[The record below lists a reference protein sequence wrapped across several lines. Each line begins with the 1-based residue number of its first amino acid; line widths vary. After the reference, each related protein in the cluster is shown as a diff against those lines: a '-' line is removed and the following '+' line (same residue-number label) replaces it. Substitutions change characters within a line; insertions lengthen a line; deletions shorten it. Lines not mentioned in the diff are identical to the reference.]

1 MTELLHDAPEQVD
14 VHELWPTEARDFT
27 PWLAENLDVLN
38 DVLGEEITL
47 LKREASVGP
56 FAVDLAVSV
65 AGVGPAVIENQLT
78 ESDHTHLGQLLTYAG
93 GFSAKVAIWI
103 APSFHVEHLN
113 AVDWINA
120 QSDGER
126 SVYALRV
133 RVLRDLGELRPEF
146 SLVAGPDGVAASEIE
161 PGEWFMNR
169 LELGFHQELIDRC
182 VTAPVHRNA
191 SHLLYFETAVKDPGI
206 GYNVRFWRNDQTS
219 VHLWIGS
226 SNREFNLAI
235 FQSLRRDQAA
245 INAEVGYEL
254 SWEENPPG
262 GTSCAIR
269 SYADVPPINSPEDID
284 VLRRGM
290 VDRFL
295 ALRQA
300 LDKRLPAA
308 IAAAEHIGRTEDD

>member
-1 MTELLHDAPEQVD
+1 MPEQQHDAPEQVD
-14 VHELWPTEARDFT
+14 VHSLWATEARDFT
-27 PWLAENLDVLN
+27 PWLAEHLDVLN
-38 DVLGEEITL
+38 DLLGLKLRL
-47 LKREASVGP
+47 LKREAPVGP
-56 FAVDLAVSV
+56 FAVDLAVI
-65 AGVGPAVIENQLT
+65 ADGVGPAVIENQLT

-93 GFSAKVAIWI
+93 GFWAKVAIWI
-103 APSFHVEHLN
+103 APSFHMEHLN

-120 QSDGER
+120 HSNGER

-133 RVLRDLGELRPEF
+133 RVVRDQGELRPEF
-146 SLVAGPDGVAASEIE
+146 TLVAGPDGVAESEIE

-169 LELGFHQELIDRC
+169 LELGFHQELIDRR
-182 VTAPVHRNA
+182 VTATVHPNT
-191 SHLLYFETAVKDPGI
+191 SHLLYFETAAKDPGI

-226 SNREFNLAI
+226 SDREFNLAI
-235 FQSLRRDQAA
+235 FQSLMRDQAA
-245 INAEVGYEL
+245 VNNEVGYEL

-262 GTSCAIR
+262 GTSCAVR

-284 VLRRGM
+284 VLRSGM

-295 ALRQA
+295 ALRAA

-308 IAAAEHIGRTEDD
+308 IAAAEST